1 MESEKHLKKEVRFL
15 LGGPQG
21 SGLETAAQVLTSS
34 YAIKGYRVYSTREY
48 YSNIKGRHSYVNV
61 RVSTQKLPMAPRQDP
76 DLIAGIDAETIF
88 IHFPEASTN
97 TIILYDKNQEN
108 TRIDQIPSIEPK
120 TLKRLKAILEKN
132 GYGYTLRDAL
142 SYSEEILE
150 ARLLPLDYKAILK
163 KLAEELGISLH
174 VARRYQN
181 TILIAAIAS
190 MTGLSIEALEKG
202 FVRRWPGRSKIIE
215 GNKKLAEIVY
225 ALIEE
230 AGYRLELDEPSN
242 PPREYMVVSGNDIV
256 AVGKIVGGLRIQ
268 TYYPITPAADESFT
282 LEEYEDLEQYNE
294 GLGGI
299 VVFQTED
306 EIAAISAA
314 IGAALTGARSAT
326 ATSGPGFDLMVEALG
341 WAGINE
347 VPVVVTYYQR
357 GGPSTGLPTRG
368 GQQDLYSAV
377 FSGHGEY
384 PRIVIASGD
393 HDEAF
398 EDAVEA
404 MNLAEKYQLP
414 VIHLLDK
421 FLANSIVTLPVPE
434 LENIVIDRGLLTWNP
449 PENYKR
455 FDKSKGPISPRVP
468 LGVEGVVTWHTGD
481 EHNEEGHICEDPMNR
496 LAMHDARM
504 KKLEIASREIPFDY
518 KARLYGDGRDFLL
531 IGWGS
536 TKGAAIEALNEL
548 GSMGVNGSYL
558 HIRMLEPFP
567 AEEILDILRDY
578 DPDTIIDIEASRLP
592 MLANLVS
599 LNTGYRISKFILKWT
614 GRPIYVEELVRAIKR
629 ILDKETDMEVLKHGA

>member
-1 MESEKHLKKEVRFL
+1 MKKEIRFL

-61 RVSTQKLPMAPRQDP
+61 RVSSENLPMAPRQHP

-88 IHFPEASTN
+88 IHFPEASNN

-108 TRIDQIPSIEPK
+108 TRIDRIPSIEPK
-120 TLKRLKAILEKN
+120 TLKRLKNILEQN
-132 GYGYTLRDAL
+132 GYGQTLKDAL
-142 SYSEEILE
+142 LYAEEVRG
-150 ARLLPLDYKAILK
+150 ARLLPLDYRAILK
-163 KLAEELGISLH
+163 KLSEELGISLH

-190 MTGLSIEALEKG
+190 MTGLSLEALEKG
-202 FVRRWPGRSKIIE
+202 FVRRWPGRTKIIE

-225 ALIEE
+225 SIIEE
-230 AGYRLELDEPSN
+230 TDYRLGLSEPIN
-242 PPREYMVVSGNDIV
+242 PPNEYMVVSGNDIV
-256 AVGKIVGGLRIQ
+256 AIGKIVGGLRIQ

-282 LEEYEDLEQYNE
+282 LEEYEDLERYKE

-393 HDEAF
+393 HREAF
-398 EDAVEA
+398 IDAVEA
-404 MNLAEKYQLP
+404 MNLAERYQLP

-434 LENIVIDRGLLTWNP
+434 LENILIDRGLLTRNP
-449 PENYKR
+449 PGDYKR
-455 FDKSKGPISPRVP
+455 FDKSNGPISPRAPV
-468 LGVEGVVTWHTGD
+468 GAEGIVTWHTGD

-496 LAMHDARM
+496 LAMHNARM
-504 KKLEIASREIPFDY
+504 KKLEIASREIPSEY
-518 KARLYGDGRDFLL
+518 KIKQYGGGRDFLL

-536 TKGAAIEALNEL
+536 TKGAALETLKEL
-548 GSMGVNGSYL
+548 ESVGIHGSYL

-567 AEEILDILRDY
+567 VEEVTSILREY
-578 DPDTIIDIEASRLP
+578 DPDTVIDVEASRVP

-599 LNTGYRISKFILKWT
+599 LNTGFKIHKFILKWT
-614 GRPIYVEELVRAIKR
+614 GRPIYVDELVQATQR
-629 ILDKETDMEVLKHGA
+629 ILDKQTDMEVLKHGA